1 MDGRSGSPAGFN
13 VRANDR
19 AEMGREVEGSR
30 KRGSKKKKCNL
41 FYTWSIIICGL
52 CGRTEDEMGFDGA
65 AFNGQ
70 CPDPT
75 ACSLTLTHMLTST
88 LPRAQFKKLI
98 NMPPPLII
106 RKLGEWPAF
115 TYLRTCTEQKVG
127 IVEAQSW
134 FQISR
139 KRDQDFE

>member
-1 MDGRSGSPAGFN
+1 MAEVEAPQDLMFEQMAERKWGGKWR
-13 VRANDR
+13 VRAEEDLK
-19 AEMGREVEGSR
+19 E
-30 KRGSKKKKCNL
+30 KKCNL

-106 RKLGEWPAF
+106 RKLGEWPTF

>member
-1 MDGRSGSPAGFN
+1 MAEVEAPQDLMFEQMTERKWGGMWR
-13 VRANDR
+13 VRAEEDL
-19 AEMGREVEGSR
+19 
-30 KRGSKKKKCNL
+30 KKKKCNL

-106 RKLGEWPAF
+106 RKLGEWPTF

>member
-1 MDGRSGSPAGFN
+1 MAEVEAPQDLMFEQMAERKWGGKWR
-13 VRANDR
+13 VRAEEDL
-19 AEMGREVEGSR
+19 
-30 KRGSKKKKCNL
+30 KKKKCNL

-106 RKLGEWPAF
+106 RKLGEWPTF